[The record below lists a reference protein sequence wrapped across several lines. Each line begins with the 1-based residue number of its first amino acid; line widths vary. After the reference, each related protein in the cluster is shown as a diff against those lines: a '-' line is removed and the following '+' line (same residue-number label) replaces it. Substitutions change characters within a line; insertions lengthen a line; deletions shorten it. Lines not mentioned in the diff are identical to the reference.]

1 MSKIPFDHYF
11 TSKSGEATDL
21 AREGINRGFTH
32 IISVG
37 GDGTAHEVVNGIAGS
52 RVIFGMIPAGSGNDF
67 PKAAGIP
74 LEIPRAIEI
83 LASRSTK
90 RVDLGL
96 FGNQYFINGLGI
108 GLDGAVSHRFRNMKR
123 FRGELGYLIGAIQEA
138 LTFKSFEV
146 KIITTAWQYR
156 GTALLIGAT
165 NGPYHGGGFKL
176 APNAVI
182 DDGLLDIYI
191 FHDLPKLQR
200 LILLPKVRS
209 GSHIELKEV
218 EIKNAKS
225 VEIDLESRVQAHMD
239 GEPILLEPGVH
250 MIQVVPKALEILVP
264 NNNLK

>member
-21 AREGINRGFTH
+21 AREGITRGFTH

-83 LASRSTK
+83 LASRSTR

-138 LTFKSFEV
+138 LTFKSFKVE
-146 KIITTAWQYR
+146 IITTAWQYR

-176 APNAVI
+176 APNAVV

-191 FHDLPKLQR
+191 FQDLPKLQR
-200 LILLPKVRS
+200 LIHLPKVRS

-218 EIKNAKS
+218 EIKNAES
-225 VEIDLESRVQAHMD
+225 VEINLESKIPAHMD
-239 GEPILLEPGVH
+239 GEPLHLEPGVH
-250 MIQVVPKALEILVP
+250 SVRVVPKALELICS
-264 NNNLK
+264 